1 MLFFFQRWVHKGVFE
16 APLRKTQ
23 KQFFHYQTGHKVRKN
38 EYQSAILVFRIT
50 DHWMKCLCFPLSI
63 NFERFTQELSDYM
76 SCPYK
81 YNQTERE
88 LNRFVFNIFIT
99 FTLMT
104 QGFARS
110 KVKNDLHRIQ
120 GYFVNLLYFLG
131 VMILQ
136 FELQKQLFVYRPKQ
150 TCPSSCTFLSFIFLF
165 PSLCL

>member
-1 MLFFFQRWVHKGVFE
+1 
-16 APLRKTQ
+16 
-23 KQFFHYQTGHKVRKN
+23 
-38 EYQSAILVFRIT
+38 
-50 DHWMKCLCFPLSI
+50 MKCLCFPLSI

-120 GYFVNLLYFLG
+120 GYLVNLLYFLG

-150 TCPSSCTFLSFIFLF
+150 TCPSSCTFLSFLF
-165 PSLCL
+165 FIPQSLSLSLNQEVFEQHLCIYRQPGSSHETFHILG